1 MMNTSKGDRS
11 GAGRGAQWL
20 KTAAG
25 AFAVGLALSSCAT
38 PGEGREYKGTAL
50 SELHSFYVVQPEDE
64 THGID
69 RVIVNELDL
78 LGLEA
83 TSGPAAK
90 RPADVD
96 GEVTYVAKWVDN
108 NLFKLEIEIRPLSKG
123 ANAVRAGSYLQRKQP
138 SGMVH
143 ELLEVLL
150 PPRRVEPLK
159 K

>member
-20 KTAAG
+20 KAAAC
-25 AFAVGLALSSCAT
+25 AFAVALAMSGCAT
-38 PGEGREYKGTAL
+38 SGEEGDYKGTTL
-50 SELHSFYVVQPEDE
+50 SELHSFYVVQSEDE
-64 THGID
+64 MHGID
-69 RVIVNELDL
+69 RLIVNELDL

-83 TSGPAAK
+83 TSGPVTK
-90 RPADVD
+90 RPANVD
-96 GEVTYVAKWVDN
+96 GEITYVAKWVDN
-108 NLFKLEIEIRPLSKG
+108 DLFKLEIEIRPLSKG
-123 ANAVRAGSYLQRKQP
+123 AKAVRAGSYLQRKQP

-150 PPRRVEPLK
+150 PPRKVEPLK